1 MEAKEILARVKE
13 FFNELTAPAPAP
25 APEAPVKLSEYEVK
39 GGGMVTID
47 KLEAG
52 GVVLID
58 GAPAVAG
65 ELELADGTK
74 LVIAEN
80 GVIAEVMPG
89 AAAEATEVPGMPDVD
104 MAGKFAAL
112 EQLATG
118 KFTEYETKFA
128 AYENR
133 FAAQE
138 LQLSKAN
145 KVIEQLLQLSQVLVD
160 APAAQPDP
168 AVKTAAGFQ
177 AEPKEKKIAYDIL
190 FKD

>member
-1 MEAKEILARVKE
+1 M
-13 FFNELTAPAPAP
+13 PAA
-25 APEAPVKLSEYEVK
+25 APEAP
-39 GGGMVTID
+39 
-47 KLEAG
+47 A
-52 GVVLID
+52 
-58 GAPAVAG
+58 AP
-65 ELELADGTK
+65 E
-74 LVIAEN
+74 I
-80 GVIAEVMPG
+80 
-89 AAAEATEVPGMPDVD
+89 D

-112 EQLATG
+112 EQLAQG

-168 AVKTAAGFQ
+168 SVKTAAGFK
-177 AEPKEKKIAYDIL
+177 AEPEEKKFNAHAL
-190 FKD
+190 FNK

>member
-80 GVIAEVMPG
+80 GVIAEVMP
-89 AAAEATEVPGMPDVD
+89 AAAPAEPAAPEVD

-112 EQLATG
+112 EQLAQG

>member
-13 FFNELTAPAPAP
+13 FFNELTAPAPA
-25 APEAPVKLSEYEVK
+25 AHTAPVQMSEYELKV
-39 GGGMVTID
+39 GGTVTID

-80 GVIAEVMPG
+80 GVIAEVMP
-89 AAAEATEVPGMPDVD
+89 AAAPAEPAAPEVD

-112 EQLATG
+112 EQLAQG